1 MESDRYNGKTVSQAK
16 DGNFKDFFICV
27 FLQKLKKSQNQS
39 KRRLKKK
46 RSSKTQSVIPQ
57 IEFTL
62 EYAVFKNTESINFQ
76 RMKIFIYAS

>member
-1 MESDRYNGKTVSQAK
+1 MGKLFHGQKMVTLKTFLYVS
-16 DGNFKDFFICV
+16 V
-27 FLQKLKKSQNQS
+27 LQKLKKSQNQS

-57 IEFTL
+57 IKFTL